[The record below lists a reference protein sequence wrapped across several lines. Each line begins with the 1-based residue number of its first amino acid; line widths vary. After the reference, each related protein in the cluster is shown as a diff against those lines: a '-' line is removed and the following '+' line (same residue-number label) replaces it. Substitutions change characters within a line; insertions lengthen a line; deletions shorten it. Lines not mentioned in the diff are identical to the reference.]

1 MRTGPIADET
11 GVVRRPGSADGSATD
26 PLPAPFR
33 PPRIT
38 LPAGRVVAD
47 RYRLRRLLG
56 RGGMGAVWL
65 AVDQRLR
72 RRVAIKQLLL
82 AGVVSDEERLA
93 ARTRLRYEARLAAR
107 VDHPGTVQIYDLA
120 EEDGEPWIVME
131 ALGGRTLEAT
141 LRHRGPLPIGP
152 ATRLGLE
159 LLEVLEA
166 THRAGVVHR
175 DVKPSNVQLCS
186 GGRVVLTDFG
196 IAVTT
201 QDGSGSGNGRV
212 SGSPAYMAPE
222 QVHGGQVEPA
232 SDLFS
237 LGATLYAA
245 VEGRSPFAKGCPAA
259 TLSAVVDDP
268 PAPFLRAGPLGPVI
282 ESLLAKDPARRLGTD
297 PARRALR
304 ALQDQESRP

>member
-141 LRHRGPLPIGP
+141 LRDRGPLPV
-152 ATRLGLE
+152 ASTTRLGLG

-175 DVKPSNVQLCS
+175 DVKPGNVQLC
-186 GGRVVLTDFG
+186 GRGRVVLTDFG
-196 IAVTT
+196 IAATT
-201 QDGSGSGNGRV
+201 RDGSDSCNGRV

-222 QVHGGQVEPA
+222 QAHGRVEPA

-282 ESLLAKDPARRLGTD
+282 EGLLAKDPARRLDTD
-297 PARRALR
+297 QARRALR
-304 ALQDQESRP
+304 RSRTTS